1 MLDLASV
8 KNVQI
13 RMNRSNSTAF
23 NSLLKYTFYLFIYF
37 KIDLYWSIIG
47 SQYCVSFCCTTK

>member
-13 RMNRSNSTAF
+13 RMNRSDSTAF
-23 NSLLKYTFYLFIYF
+23 NSLLKYTFYLFIL
-37 KIDLYWSIIG
+37 K
-47 SQYCVSFCCTTK
+47 